1 MFAVF
6 SLLLILLL
14 LPTNTA
20 AAHERYFYQE
30 QGYTLQALPDST
42 RLAALELL
50 SNNRE
55 FRLMRGMAG
64 SCEEIH
70 SLEDPLGN
78 TIGYGSLCKTQ
89 HKYQAGL
96 FCWDASGTHLGYTKK
111 PEYTHA
117 DWVGD
122 SILLGCGG
130 VILNDKLAQRRTD
143 IRPFPNEEFP
153 PRVDWGDTRPVF
165 TMFDMDVEALGFE
178 LPIDSCDEMRFINEL
193 SWYNNESYSVVCEID
208 EEGKQALF
216 CFDNLNEHF
225 ALFTRFYDTSRWAE
239 QVMRRY
245 CGA

>member
-1 MFAVF
+1 MHAVL
-6 SLLLILLL
+6 SLLPILLL
-14 LPTNTA
+14 LSTKTA
-20 AAHERYFYQE
+20 VAHVSSFYQE
-30 QGYTLQALPDST
+30 QDYTLQTLPDST
-42 RLAALELL
+42 RSAALELL

-70 SLEDPLGN
+70 ALADTQGN
-78 TIGYGSLCKTQ
+78 TVGYGSLCKTQ

-111 PEYTHA
+111 PVDTRA

-122 SILLGCGG
+122 SILQGCGG
-130 VILNDKLAQRRTD
+130 VIVADSPPQQRTETKHS
-143 IRPFPNEEFP
+143 PGEEFP

-165 TMFDMDVEALGFE
+165 TMFDMDVEALGFD
-178 LPIDSCDEMRFINEL
+178 LPIDSCDEMRFIGEL
-193 SWYNNESYSVVCEID
+193 WLDDNESYSVVCEID
-208 EEGKQALF
+208 EDGKQALF

-239 QVMRRY
+239 RIMRRY